1 MKLAYMDKISLRAA
15 TREHLASAHSSSAGR
30 SSVTVLGGS
39 HQHLRQTL
47 IALTAGQ
54 SLGEHDSP
62 GEASLIVLT
71 GHIRVSTDSTAVE
84 GTSGDFIVIPDERH
98 SLEALEDSA
107 VVLTVAK
114 P

>member
-1 MKLAYMDKISLRAA
+1 MDKISLRTA
-15 TREHLASAHSSSAGR
+15 TEEHLASAHSSSAGR

-54 SLGEHDSP
+54 SLAEHDSP

-71 GHIRVSTDSTAVE
+71 GHIRLATDTTAVE